1 MNITKAYSSFSV
13 TDIPKAKQ
21 FYSETLG
28 LNATED
34 PKMGGVLTLNVNGHT
49 VMIYPK
55 SDHIPATFTVLN
67 IIVENV
73 ETAVDELTAKGIK
86 FEMYDNEWIKTDSKG
101 ISKDGPII
109 AWFKDPF
116 GNFISLIEE

>member
-1 MNITKAYSSFSV
+1 MEIKKAYSSFSV
-13 TDIPKAKQ
+13 TDVSKAKE
-21 FYSETLG
+21 FYANTLG
-28 LNATED
+28 LNAIED
-34 PKMGGVLTLNVNGHT
+34 TKMGGILTLTISDHS

-67 IIVENV
+67 LIVGNV
-73 ETAVDELTAKGIK
+73 EATVDELTAKGIK